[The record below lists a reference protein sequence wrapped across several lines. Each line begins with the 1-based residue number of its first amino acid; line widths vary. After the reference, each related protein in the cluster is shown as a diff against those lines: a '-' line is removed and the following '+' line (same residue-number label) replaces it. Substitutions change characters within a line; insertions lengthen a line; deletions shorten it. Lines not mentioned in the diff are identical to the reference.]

1 MLPSFFL
8 TKLQKIRID
17 PVNQGKNYYSLSNF
31 SSDTDNFFLPLAL
44 LAASILRPFA
54 VAMRSRK
61 PCLFFLFLFEG
72 WYVLF
77 VIGSLFWECKNTK
90 IL

>member
-1 MLPSFFL
+1 MLSSFSK
-8 TKLQKIRID
+8 TKLRENRID
-17 PVNQGKNYYSLSNF
+17 PVNQVKKYYSLSNF
-31 SSDTDNFFLPLAL
+31 SSDTVNFFLPLAL
-44 LAASILRPFA
+44 LAANTLRPFA

-61 PCLFFLFLFEG
+61 PCLFFLFLLDG

-90 IL
+90 

>member
-1 MLPSFFL
+1 MR
-8 TKLQKIRID
+8 KIRID
-17 PVNQGKNYYSLSNF
+17 PVNQVKKYYSLSNF
-31 SSDTDNFFLPLAL
+31 SSETVNFFLPLAL
-44 LAASILRPFA
+44 LAANTLRPFA

-77 VIGSLFWECKNTK
+77 VIGN
-90 IL
+90 